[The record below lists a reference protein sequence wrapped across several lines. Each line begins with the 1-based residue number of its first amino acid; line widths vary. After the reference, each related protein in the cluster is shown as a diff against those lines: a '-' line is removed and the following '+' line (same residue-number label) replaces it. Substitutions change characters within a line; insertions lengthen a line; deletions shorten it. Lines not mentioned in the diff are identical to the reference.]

1 MLRTPD
7 DCTAVVRV
15 MQDFEKI
22 AAPHQ
27 INDPKGRLNFDE
39 TPSPDIGDKGSRF
52 YKTDKDPSGIGNF
65 QFSLSRKRAAER
77 EKDVELFCAKG
88 RISHLENETSLLKTE
103 TKRAKI
109 EQQKVLEARQGELR
123 RETEKNGELQQQL
136 KYVVDQE
143 KNAREELKMTRKEFE
158 EYKKKSEEKVHSLQ
172 RQKLK
177 LTSETEEVGFLTSFT
192 HTTLRNLLWPV
203 IANQL
208 HILVANIAITMLYW
222 LATLPLCQ

>member
-27 INDPKGRLNFDE
+27 INNPKGRLNFDE
-39 TPSPDIGDKGSRF
+39 TPSPDKGSRF
-52 YKTDKDPSGIGNF
+52 FKTDKDPSGIGNF
-65 QFSLSRKRAAER
+65 QISLSRKRAAER

-88 RISHLENETSLLKTE
+88 RISHLEKETSLLKTE

-109 EQQKVLEARQGELR
+109 EQQKELEVRQGDLR
-123 RETEKNGELQQQL
+123 REIEKNGELKQQL

-143 KNAREELKMTRKEFE
+143 KNAREELKTTRKEFE
-158 EYKKKSEEKVHSLQ
+158 DYKKKSAEKVHSLQ

-177 LTSETEEVGFLTSFT
+177 LTSETEEVGFRVHFARKDQVLF
-192 HTTLRNLLWPV
+192 
-203 IANQL
+203 L
-208 HILVANIAITMLYW
+208 HRLK
-222 LATLPLCQ
+222 